1 MREKKM
7 KICFTSSSGGHF
19 EQLMMLKPLMKKY
32 DSYIVTEKLNYDVQ
46 SENVPIKYVMQI
58 NRTDKLF
65 ILKFIYN
72 ILKSFIIT
80 VTNRPN
86 VIISTGALAAIPL
99 MVWAKVFGGKVVY
112 IESFAKI
119 DSPNISG
126 KIAYKFA
133 DQFYIQ
139 WESMRKF
146 YPKAIYKGGIY

>member
-1 MREKKM
+1 MREKKV

-19 EQLMMLKPLMKKY
+19 EQLLMLEPLMKKY
-32 DSYIVTEKLNYDVQ
+32 DSYIVTEKLDYDVKTGIIP
-46 SENVPIKYVMQI
+46 VKYVMQI

-65 ILKFIYN
+65 FLKFICN
-72 ILKSFIIT
+72 IIKSFKIIIT
-80 VTNRPN
+80 NMPD
-86 VIISTGALAAIPL
+86 VIISTGALAAVPL
-99 MVWAKVFGGKVVY
+99 MIWTKIFGGKVVY

-126 KIAYKFA
+126 KIAYRFA

>member
-1 MREKKM
+1 MREKKV

-19 EQLMMLKPLMKKY
+19 EQLMMLSPLMKKY
-32 DSYIVTEKLNYDVQ
+32 DSYIVTEKLDYDVKI
-46 SENVPIKYVMQI
+46 ENIPVKYVMQI

-65 ILKFIYN
+65 LLKFICN
-72 ILKSFIIT
+72 IIKSFGIIIT
-80 VTNRPN
+80 NKPD
-86 VIISTGALAAIPL
+86 VIISTGALATVPL
-99 MVWAKVFGGKVVY
+99 MVWTKIFGGKIVY

>member
-1 MREKKM
+1 MREKKV

-19 EQLMMLKPLMKKY
+19 EQLLMLEPLMKKY
-32 DSYIVTEKLNYDVQ
+32 DSYIVTEKLDYDVKTG
-46 SENVPIKYVMQI
+46 NIPVKYVMQI

-65 ILKFIYN
+65 FLKFICN
-72 ILKSFIIT
+72 IIKSFKIIIT
-80 VTNRPN
+80 NMPD
-86 VIISTGALAAIPL
+86 VIISTGALAA
-99 MVWAKVFGGKVVY
+99 VH

-126 KIAYKFA
+126 KIAYRFA

>member
-1 MREKKM
+1 MSNKKI
-7 KICFTSSSGGHF
+7 KICFASSSGGHF

-32 DSYIVTEKLNYDVQ
+32 DSYIVTEKLDYDVK
-46 SENVPIKYVMQI
+46 VDDLLVKYVHQI

-65 ILKFIYN
+65 VLKFIGN
-72 ILKSFIIT
+72 FIRAFFII
-80 VTNRPN
+80 VRRRPD

-99 MVWAKVFGGKVVY
+99 MVWTKLFQGKVIY

-119 DSPNISG
+119 DSPNLSG

-146 YPKAIYKGGIY
+146 YPNALYKGGIY

>member
-32 DSYIVTEKLNYDVQ
+32 DSYIVTEKLNYNVQ

-72 ILKSFIIT
+72 VLKSFIIT
-80 VTNRPN
+80 VTNRPD